1 MNHKY
6 KCFLISGPIMALGLM
21 FGTVI
26 GASIGN
32 IKLGVAF
39 GILAG
44 VIFSAL
50 AILLHVYKQKKK

>member
-1 MNHKY
+1 
-6 KCFLISGPIMALGLM
+6 MALGLM
-21 FGTVI
+21 FCIVI

-32 IKLGVAF
+32 IKLGVAL
-39 GILAG
+39 GILVG

>member
-1 MNHKY
+1 
-6 KCFLISGPIMALGLM
+6 MALGLM